1 MSVEAAGGVA
11 LTHTQ
16 ISLNVCVLI
25 SVSDVRDVQVICP
38 NSDNITNSHCSPP
51 AERGGGGWGGLCV
64 LKGFYVEE
72 QSVLPKKSERFKQQA
87 LIVE

>member
-1 MSVEAAGGVA
+1 MFRLFVQTVTIL
-11 LTHTQ
+11 LTPT
-16 ISLNVCVLI
+16 VLH
-25 SVSDVRDVQVICP
+25 QQ
-38 NSDNITNSHCSPP
+38 
-51 AERGGGGWGGLCV
+51 RGGGGGEVVVGGGLCV

>member
-51 AERGGGGWGGLCV
+51 AERRWWGGGGGGGGFVCFERLLCGRA
-64 LKGFYVEE
+64 KC
-72 QSVLPKKSERFKQQA
+72 SSKKK
-87 LIVE
+87 